1 MSNNKETA
9 KHALLKELDDVQS
22 LLDDADTPTQPPLL
36 KPSAEDTTAPD
47 SQRIRQLASER
58 ANPFLSGRPA
68 PSTSPARVCA
78 RALRV
83 FSQAPWDFHVFPWIF
98 MDFVENRENHQ
109 KTNFWGS
116 TPQRQK
122 KYIYIHSVSV
132 VGLYLIPT

>member
-68 PSTSPARVCA
+68 PSTSPA
-78 RALRV
+78 
-83 FSQAPWDFHVFPWIF
+83 QPAPCL
-98 MDFVENRENHQ
+98 
-109 KTNFWGS
+109 
-116 TPQRQK
+116 
-122 KYIYIHSVSV
+122 
-132 VGLYLIPT
+132 LYTSPSPRDRG